1 MPQGGLIQRRR
12 RASVRCAV
20 TMHLAIIME
29 CGPVRDAKLSSREA
43 FKVTSLLHAQ
53 SCCSEY
59 QRDYDSAAS
68 SYFLLISV
76 FANESVQYII
86 KYLMADS
93 LKKKA
98 TVATY
103 WRIDVRISPLKY
115 PVAPHAQKETF
126 LSGELLRLT
135 ATVFRTQ
142 YVRKK
147 KTRNS
152 NAMGKHV

>member
-1 MPQGGLIQRRR
+1 
-12 RASVRCAV
+12 
-20 TMHLAIIME
+20 
-29 CGPVRDAKLSSREA
+29 
-43 FKVTSLLHAQ
+43 
-53 SCCSEY
+53 
-59 QRDYDSAAS
+59 
-68 SYFLLISV
+68 
-76 FANESVQYII
+76 
-86 KYLMADS
+86 MADS

-142 YVRKK
+142 YVRNKRRE
-147 KTRNS
+147 TRTQWANTS
-152 NAMGKHV
+152 SLARSR